1 MGYIFQY
8 YSNGFLKSIIN
19 EDKNETMHHFMYKN
33 NQLILHMKPNNEILK
48 YYYHMDNKI
57 MATYSNDTGLF
68 SKFYYDDNNHI
79 FAMKTNQTT
88 YYITTDLNGTPTSVF
103 NTKTIPV
110 RNIRRTAFGLIL
122 EDSNPDFDL
131 LPIGYFGGI
140 EIPECGVILLDNRP
154 YDNHLGNIWDPI
166 IYIFDGRSPSM
177 K

>member
-33 NQLILHMKPNNEILK
+33 NQLILHMKPNTNEILK
-48 YYYHMDNKI
+48 YYYIDNKI

-79 FAMKTNQTT
+79 FAMKTNQTN
-88 YYITTDLNGTPTSVF
+88 YYITTDLNGTPTSIF
-103 NTKTIPV
+103 NTKTISV

-140 EIPECGVILLDNRP
+140 EIPECGIVLLDNRP
-154 YDNHLGNIWDPI
+154 YDNHLG
-166 IYIFDGRSPSM
+166 

>member
-19 EDKNETMHHFMYKN
+19 EDKNENMHHFMYKN
-33 NQLILHMKPNNEILK
+33 NQLILHMKPNTNEKLQ
-48 YYYHMDNKI
+48 YYYYMDNKI

-79 FAMKTNQTT
+79 FAMKTNQT

-103 NTKTIPV
+103 NAKTISV
-110 RNIRRTAFGLIL
+110 RNIRRTAFGFIL

-140 EIPECGVILLDNRP
+140 EIPECGVVLLDNRP
-154 YDNHLGNIWDPI
+154 YDNHLG
-166 IYIFDGRSPSM
+166 